1 MVFKKPLFFGI
12 AFLVF
17 AVIQVWIS
25 YWSFH
30 SFLEGDLL
38 LGTSLF
44 LFVPALALL
53 MGFYFIWFR
62 RQRKVAGNADS
73 GAVMA
78 ELPEKE
84 AGEK

>member
-1 MVFKKPLFFGI
+1 VLGALLLLKKPFFFGI

-17 AVIQVWIS
+17 VVIQVWIS
-25 YWSFH
+25 YWSFL

-53 MGFYFIWFR
+53 MGYYFIWFR
-62 RQRKVAGNADS
+62 RQRADKS
-73 GAVMA
+73 SPIK
-78 ELPEKE
+78 LPK
-84 AGEK
+84 